1 MCEGECISCAMGC
14 GCQGKAGRGAFLG
27 SACLPA
33 SPVSKPTGEKP
44 IVENSLQ
51 VIPISIPRVTG
62 SEMSHGFYDD
72 LCFVASASVFRP
84 LNGVEC
90 DVPPSESPWGSE

>member
-1 MCEGECISCAMGC
+1 MCRGVWVSGEGREGS
-14 GCQGKAGRGAFLG
+14 FSG

-51 VIPISIPRVTG
+51 VIPISILRVTG

-72 LCFVASASVFRP
+72 LCFVASASVFP
-84 LNGVEC
+84 SLNG
-90 DVPPSESPWGSE
+90 DRM